1 LEISMRNSLLS
12 NLALALV
19 MAVGLGVAGVSAYAL
34 AQTALIPLALLGL
47 ALALAVLLPSLV
59 LSFGLR
65 SFRGLG
71 EDDGEGRDERY
82 PTQSGVSARRPAPA
96 P

>member
-1 LEISMRNSLLS
+1 MRNSVLS
-12 NLALALV
+12 NLALAVL
-19 MAVGLGVAGVSAYAL
+19 MAVGLAAAGVSTYAL
-34 AQTALIPLALLGL
+34 AQAAFIPLALLGL
-47 ALALAVLLPSLV
+47 ALAFAVLLPSLV

-71 EDDGEGRDERY
+71 EDDGERGDEVY
-82 PTQSGVSARRPAPA
+82 PTQSGVSARRPAAA